1 MLLTLSLAI
10 LIEMMA
16 EASRKRNVIVDKIEW
31 PVAKVNRLIELY
43 EAQPLLY
50 NNRPKEYHNI
60 NLKNDTLKTIAAA
73 LDVTSKY
80 ISLLH
85 VVMYA
90 WEVGLRRCLLSII
103 HIYRSLRRSRRKL
116 RFYFDFVTMRR
127 SLRRIEMKS

>member
-1 MLLTLSLAI
+1 MTLSLAI

-50 NNRPKEYHNI
+50 NNRLKECHNI

-80 ISLLH
+80 NSLLH
-85 VVMYA
+85 VVMH
-90 WEVGLRRCLLSII
+90 W
-103 HIYRSLRRSRRKL
+103 
-116 RFYFDFVTMRR
+116 
-127 SLRRIEMKS
+127 

>member
-1 MLLTLSLAI
+1 MTLSLAI

-43 EAQPLLY
+43 EAQRLLY
-50 NNRPKEYHNI
+50 NDRLKEYHNI

-85 VVMYA
+85 VVMN
-90 WEVGLRRCLLSII
+90 W
-103 HIYRSLRRSRRKL
+103 
-116 RFYFDFVTMRR
+116 
-127 SLRRIEMKS
+127 

>member
-31 PVAKVNRLIELY
+31 PVSNFNRLIELY
-43 EAQPLLY
+43 GAQPLLY
-50 NNRPKEYHNI
+50 NNRLKEYHNI

-80 ISLLH
+80 NSLLH
-85 VVMYA
+85 VVM
-90 WEVGLRRCLLSII
+90 
-103 HIYRSLRRSRRKL
+103 K
-116 RFYFDFVTMRR
+116 
-127 SLRRIEMKS
+127 